1 MGEVIL
7 SREEKDALDS
17 IHKSF
22 HNISDEE
29 ALNLLQFAKNLS
41 KVGEQTRLSGK
52 KAGDSLRK
60 VLNIIK

>member
-7 SREEKDALDS
+7 SKEEKDALDN
-17 IHKSF
+17 IHRLF

-29 ALNLLQFAKNLS
+29 ALNLLQFTKNLS